1 MYIAHLLDAPVA
13 ARQKARMAQGNAVVH
28 IRGNH
33 LAEVYNTPLP
43 SRSEHRAMTP
53 VLSDMDAE
61 ITALKRRPVKVRAV
75 KQGMMQQLLTG
86 TNRLPSPD
94 GVAEDERGR

>member
-1 MYIAHLLDAPVA
+1 MYIAHLLNAPVA

-33 LAEVYNTPLP
+33 LAEVYTPLP

-61 ITALKRRPVKVRAV
+61 ITARKRRPDKVRAV

-94 GVAEDERGR
+94 GVAEDEPGR

>member
-33 LAEVYNTPLP
+33 LAEVYTPLP